1 MRAIQFS
8 LLSFFVSVQAWPAVC
23 PSGDDPPL
31 TVTTKAGP
39 VLSVC
44 GFEDREVSSPKNK
57 RAFMEFT
64 VHYTAPNKPEPQKL
78 FTADLADTYWVRVL
92 DRGRGLE
99 LEELWFFS
107 EKPQPALSRTITCEG
122 ESCKLSPARCIF
134 KIKPNSY
141 PKALA
146 KLEEERKKGKFDE
159 DGEELLDQIF
169 AQALTGDEK
178 AKAFYAAKMLDGFD
192 EAMIEAFTANQKK
205 IQEIKELKC
214 R

>member
-1 MRAIQFS
+1 MGVLFIS
-8 LLSFFVSVQAWPAVC
+8 LLSFFASVPAWSAIC
-23 PSGDDPPL
+23 PNGDEPPL
-31 TVTTKAGP
+31 TVTTKSGA

-44 GFEDREVSSPKNK
+44 GFEDHEVNSPKSK

-64 VHYTAPNKPEPQKL
+64 VHYTTPQKTEPLKL
-78 FTADLADTYWVRVL
+78 FASDVADTYWVRVVE
-92 DRGRGLE
+92 GKGLE

-107 EKPQPALSRTITCEG
+107 EQPQPALSRTILCEG
-122 ESCKLSPARCIF
+122 ESCKVSPARCIYN
-134 KIKPNSY
+134 IKPNSY

-146 KLEEERKKGKFDE
+146 KLDEERKKGKFDE

-178 AKAFYAAKMLDGFD
+178 AKAFYRSKAPSGFD
-192 EAMIEAFTANQKK
+192 EAMTEAFVANQKK